1 MTVPH
6 INDALTAKLTSSF
19 PDILLCSRE
28 KDDPTPE
35 APYLQ
40 TELTLAEFEPISTNR
55 YAARFRFRISYVPV
69 EGRSVA
75 TIMDEMLESLTSLN
89 VGGRPCSASSVAWE
103 RPMRND
109 GAAGEGYFRAEY
121 VIQMT
126 TDREEND
133 MKMQTLKQG
142 GGLK

>member
-1 MTVPH
+1 MIVQQMQTSLKSVLQMKF
-6 INDALTAKLTSSF
+6 IDISLISKEDAASL
-19 PDILLCSRE
+19 P
-28 KDDPTPE
+28 P
-35 APYLQ
+35 APYFL
-40 TELTLAEFEPISTNR
+40 TELTLAEFEPISTSR

-69 EGRSVA
+69 EGKPVA
-75 TIMDEMLESLTSLN
+75 TIMDEMLEALTSLD
-89 VGGRPCSASSVAWE
+89 VGGRPCRASSVAWE
-103 RPMRND
+103 RPTGND

-126 TDREEND
+126 TDQEEND

>member
-1 MTVPH
+1 M
-6 INDALTAKLTSSF
+6 ILQEIQSSLKRTLQTKF
-19 PDILLCSRE
+19 SDITTHLRE
-28 KDDPTPE
+28 DNTPLPP
-35 APYLQ
+35 APYFL

-55 YAARFRFRISYVPV
+55 YTARFRFKIYYVPV
-69 EGRSVA
+69 TGKPVA
-75 TIMDEMLESLTSLN
+75 TIMDEILETLTSLE
-89 VGGRPCSASSVAWE
+89 VEGRPCRASSVAWE
-103 RPMRND
+103 RPTGND

-126 TDREEND
+126 TDQEETD